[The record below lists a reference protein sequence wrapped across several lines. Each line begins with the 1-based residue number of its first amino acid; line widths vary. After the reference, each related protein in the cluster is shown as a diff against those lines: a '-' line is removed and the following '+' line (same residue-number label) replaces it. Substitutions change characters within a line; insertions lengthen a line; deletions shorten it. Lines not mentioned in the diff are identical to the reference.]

1 MRILAIMLLTSSLG
15 AVLPSQTPVNR
26 QAVPDPATGGGLRV
40 VFLNKSALP
49 PIKAAQSEIDIF
61 QKKFTEENRVNI
73 LLDLAEFA
81 NKGLA
86 LWWTPEVDVTQSF
99 IEAYKEYQTTGIMP
113 LVKTTIPKASM
124 AVLDI
129 QAFYDGKTGIKQ
141 LVRRMKEA
149 TQKFPDRNSPSQREG
164 FGNYLKETR
173 DTLFKALDAFAK
185 ERGFNFIF
193 NAGGQS
199 HASSPA
205 FGPNSSIT
213 RSRAPASES
222 QKGFPLS
229 MSARTTLPT
238 SANLRSQSSAV
249 SSVKPCVSA
258 YCLTIATRR
267 SHPVDNMICAWRI
280 AICLRPASP
289 SSAVCGSPK

>member
-61 QKKFTEENRVNI
+61 QKKFTEENRVNV

-86 LWWTPEVDVTQSF
+86 LWWTPEVDVTQNF

-141 LVRRMKEA
+141 LVRRIKEA
-149 TQKFPDRNSPSQREG
+149 TQKFPDRNSPSQREE
-164 FGNYLKETR
+164 FNNYLKEAR
-173 DTLFKALDAFAK
+173 DALFKALDAFAK
-185 ERGFNFIF
+185 ERGFNFVF
-193 NAGGQS
+193 NASGQLPPS
-199 HASSPA
+199 LASVASID
-205 FGPNSSIT
+205 IT
-213 RSRAPASES
+213 RLFIDQYNR
-222 QKGFPLS
+222 L
-229 MSARTTLPT
+229 
-238 SANLRSQSSAV
+238 
-249 SSVKPCVSA
+249 
-258 YCLTIATRR
+258 
-267 SHPVDNMICAWRI
+267 HP
-280 AICLRPASP
+280 
-289 SSAVCGSPK
+289 